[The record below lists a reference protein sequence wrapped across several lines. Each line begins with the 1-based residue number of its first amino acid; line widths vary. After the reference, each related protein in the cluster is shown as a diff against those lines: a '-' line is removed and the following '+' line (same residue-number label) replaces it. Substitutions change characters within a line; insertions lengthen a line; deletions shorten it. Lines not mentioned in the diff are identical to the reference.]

1 MEAYRSDSIKKY
13 EYVMDPSEIRE
24 FCRAVLWE
32 QIKCRKGAWLRLLLI
47 VALESLIIPKA
58 ALLVVGLLLLMFVV
72 SGIYNYTVTYKLLA
86 GQPWC
91 VWVEGGTFKAIRG
104 DYSEIPCGNIQ
115 FIRIKKHLVMLG
127 YLQAVKRP
135 AWFVMPSRVFVNELE
150 REDFLNQIRNPQT
163 EAGAEYTGAAQA
175 GTGTADG
182 YRTEYDGA
190 AGREMAG
197 AQGVADPQEYM
208 HFSYMLDGERW
219 VRFQKGAADI
229 LNSTSLGMPMRL
241 YGMIIVGL
249 VMAVAV
255 TVCSYFVARTLNW
268 MLVVFCLSITIWMIL
283 RLYCRN
289 PEKEIRKQLRS
300 PEIAAKV
307 CGPWQVSLAREGI
320 TAIMPMDMKSIYS
333 WDSLQWL
340 VETEEAFYL
349 FHQDKRHY
357 IMVAKASFV
366 SWEQVD
372 AFHRICA
379 EHGIRKAAPKRAFYV
394 PGWLTWVI
402 FVLIIGV
409 SLAVLM
415 ASIFRDTSG
424 VTGNARA
431 EYPVYVPLDQ
441 QVEVL
446 ASLGI
451 SVPEETVASMRE
463 FMTKYD
469 NYDLVEGSPYTWLLM
484 DVGVPEYDED
494 WNLVG
499 YSDQVFWFDFEGSD
513 LSTDYIDILNG
524 MLALAQGSAIEGVS
538 DIREEIDDAE
548 WERGWGTVT
557 VSLDWQGQTYL
568 YDMKMF
574 YDWIDE
580 EVLGILN
587 PLLEKEGSQ
596 KYFYVTGDNGQGAIV
611 FFCTPQWAEE
621 FEQKTGLLLEMTRT
635 KADKI
640 R

>member
-1 MEAYRSDSIKKY
+1 MEAYRNDSIKKY
-13 EYVMDPSEIRE
+13 EYVMEPSEIRE
-24 FCRAVLWE
+24 FCLAVLWE
-32 QIKCRKGAWLRLLLI
+32 QYKCRKGAWLRLMLI
-47 VALESLIIPKA
+47 VALEFLIIPEA
-58 ALLVVGLLLLMFVV
+58 ALLVVGLILLMLIA
-72 SGIYNYTVTYKLLA
+72 SGVYNYTVTYKLLS

-91 VWVEGGTFKAIRG
+91 VWVEDGRFKAVRR
-104 DYSEIPCGNIQ
+104 DYSEVPCRNIQ

-127 YLQAVKRP
+127 YMQAVKRP
-135 AWFVMPSRVFVNELE
+135 AWFVMPLRVFVNVME
-150 REDFLNQIRNPQT
+150 RENFLNQIRNPQT
-163 EAGAEYTGAAQA
+163 EAGTEYTGAAQA
-175 GTGTADG
+175 GTADG

-190 AGREMAG
+190 AGQEMAG
-197 AQGVADPQEYM
+197 AQGMADPQEYM

-219 VRFQKGAADI
+219 VRFHKGVADI
-229 LNSTSLGMPMRL
+229 LNSTSLGTPMRL

-249 VMAVAV
+249 LMAVV
-255 TVCSYFVARTLNW
+255 TTACSYFVARTFNW
-268 MLVVFCLSITIWMIL
+268 LLLFFCLSITIWMIL

-289 PEKEIRKQLRS
+289 PEKAIRKQLRS
-300 PEIAAKV
+300 PEMAAKV
-307 CGPWQVSLAREGI
+307 CGSWQVSLAREGI
-320 TAIMPMDMKSIYS
+320 TVIMPMDMKSIYS

-340 VETEEAFYL
+340 VETEEAFYI

-357 IMVAKASFV
+357 IMVAKESFV

-379 EHGIRKAAPKRAFYV
+379 DHGIQKVAPKRAFYV
-394 PGWLTWVI
+394 PGWLGWVI
-402 FVLIIGV
+402 FALIIGV
-409 SLAVLM
+409 GLTVLT
-415 ASIFRDTSG
+415 ANILRDTRDVIG
-424 VTGNARA
+424 DVRDD
-431 EYPVYVPLDQ
+431 YPAYVPLDQ

-451 SVPEETVASMRE
+451 SVPEETVASARE

-469 NYDLVEGSPYTWLLM
+469 MYDMVEGSPYTWLLM
-484 DVGVPEYDED
+484 DVGAPEYDED

-499 YSDQVFWFDFEGSD
+499 YSDQVFWFDFEGVD
-513 LSTDYIDILNG
+513 LSTDYIYILNG
-524 MLALAQGSAIEGVS
+524 MLALAQGSPVESVS
-538 DIREEIDDAE
+538 DIMEEIDDAE
-548 WERGWGTVT
+548 WEKGRGIVT

-568 YDMKMF
+568 YDMRMF

-580 EVLGILN
+580 GILGILN

-621 FEQKTGLLLEMTRT
+621 FMEKTGLLLEMTRT
-635 KADKI
+635 KADKV